1 VDKLAFPGVFGE
13 PDALP
18 ERPDKR
24 FPDGERAAGL
34 FASGMADGRVPSIR
48 AIKSAL
54 ATGQP
59 TTASYGRSW
68 SL

>member
-1 VDKLAFPGVFGE
+1 VDRLAFPGIAGE

-18 ERPDKR
+18 ERPDRR

-48 AIKSAL
+48 AIKSEL

-59 TTASYGRSW
+59 TAARCGRTW